1 MGETGNGNDNL
12 LNKICWILSILCW
25 LLLIITE
32 MISFHDLR
40 KHYIIWTFYRVP
52 ISYLVFYGGK
62 GADNDMQNYPNQV
75 EESFLFI
82 LFVIL
87 LIFTFFSFCFYIIK
101 TTVKKDPIIYDAMF
115 GNETKFH
122 FIPLLCPSI
131 LFIIGE
137 ATDFSN
143 LERDNGW
150 GLAFVII
157 GLISLIFI
165 YIKTNLPCDWFPASI
180 KKGTYSCLIA
190 LEWYYFCYDIC
201 SLKINNTSEPPGDDY
216 RDAVKGFSGF
226 FNLFIGVGA
235 CIFAIYFKDVV
246 VAAIY
251 FLIYLGMTIFFFKV
265 DNDFRFNGGF
275 EGAIDVIM
283 MILFLAEAA
292 FIVIKYK
299 TECLQ

>member
-12 LNKICWILSILCW
+12 INKICWILSILCW

-32 MISFHDLR
+32 MISFHDLS
-40 KHYIIWTFYRVP
+40 KDYIIWTFYRVM
-52 ISYLVFYGGK
+52 IIDSDKGK
-62 GADNDMQNYPNQV
+62 QAENYFQNYPNQV

-87 LIFTFFSFCFYIIK
+87 LIFTLFSFCFYMIK
-101 TTVKKDPIIYDAMF
+101 STIKKDPIIYEAMN
-115 GNETKFH
+115 GNVTKFH

-137 ATDFSN
+137 ATDYSDTK
-143 LERDNGW
+143 RDNGW

-190 LEWYYFCYDIC
+190 LEWYYFCYVIC
-201 SLKINNTSEPPGDDY
+201 SLKINNTSEPTPKDF
-216 RDAVKGFSGF
+216 RDAIKGFSGF

-235 CIFAIYFKDVV
+235 CFFAIFFKDVV
-246 VAAIY
+246 VAALY